1 MNPLDRRV
9 RTREVNVR
17 RHEDTMPTKTRYRT
31 EGDFTCIDMVT
42 KTAQQLFDMRDP
54 SPFRERDL
62 DDDAIEYL
70 LSSAR
75 DIGSHARLRVVF
87 TIASER
93 DPVLTE
99 SEIVAAVRAHLAYE
113 REKQSRKIRELLARG
128 RRFLFVGLT
137 TLAVFLSAAELTK
150 LLTETH
156 FSQILHEGL
165 VITGW
170 VAMWRPLEILLYE
183 WWPHVEQRRLIE
195 NVLAGDIL
203 VQNRPPSA

>member
-1 MNPLDRRV
+1 
-9 RTREVNVR
+9 
-17 RHEDTMPTKTRYRT
+17 MPTKTRYRT